1 MTMNV
6 NKNLQNVVYFGRGPM
21 ENYPDRKTGSFIGL
35 YESTVDEFFVPYGK
49 PQDCGNRC
57 DVKYAELT
65 DDRGNGFVLTSEE
78 GLFFKAL
85 NYTANEMWEEKYSA
99 FLTEADFVVVNLDH
113 QVRGIGNNSCG
124 PLPEKPYLIK
134 DKSERFEFT
143 IMRK

>member
-1 MTMNV
+1 M
-6 NKNLQNVVYFGRGPM
+6 
-21 ENYPDRKTGSFIGL
+21 
-35 YESTVDEFFVPYGK
+35 
-49 PQDCGNRC
+49 
-57 DVKYAELT
+57 KYAELT

-99 FLTEADFVVVNLDH
+99 FLTEANFVVVNLDH

-124 PLPEKPYLIK
+124 PLPEKQYLIK
-134 DKSERFEFT
+134 DKSGQFEFN